1 MLWIMWVV
9 LCQASLLCRGL
20 RYEWSCYCCSSELIG
35 HPVWQGVLTTP
46 TELNVIG
53 CRVSQR
59 GRELVGFNWGDFS
72 HLIMCSGATSP
83 ASSSRKRPLEKLKS
97 WICFPTAPPSSP
109 PPTPKFMKDITE
121 MGWACRC
128 NSKSGEKRFLKIC
141 LMKQMELSVLSVQ
154 LVIL

>member
-1 MLWIMWVV
+1 MI
-9 LCQASLLCRGL
+9 LLLLFC
-20 RYEWSCYCCSSELIG
+20 ELIG

-53 CRVSQR
+53 YGVSQR
-59 GRELVGFNWGDFS
+59 GRELVGFSWGDFS
-72 HLIMCSGATSP
+72 QVPPVLHLAPGRGSWKSLKVESAFPLHPHP
-83 ASSSRKRPLEKLKS
+83 AH
-97 WICFPTAPPSSP
+97 